1 MKVSLITTVK
11 NESTNIEE
19 FLHSVIRQ
27 SKNPDEF
34 IIVDG
39 GSTDGTYEILKKYSG
54 KYKWIK
60 VFQENRASVGRGRN
74 IAIKKAKN
82 EIIAVTDAGCLLDK
96 NWLKNITKPF
106 LENRKIDVVVGIY
119 KPYYTN
125 DFEYFEGLIVVPQ
138 PEKIFM
144 NPSRMSSRSI
154 AFKKECWKKVG
165 RYPDLT
171 TGEDTQFNI
180 KLMKGGFNFYFAKD
194 AIVYWRMRKNWK
206 EFAKQF
212 YKYGVGDKKSKN
224 IWKMRKNF
232 LFVVGFWCYIGML
245 LFSLF
250 ISIKVFTCLLLLLF
264 LYFLSEGLKLTI
276 RSRKIS
282 GIFYGFLLTL
292 IKRVAYVF
300 GVSFGK

>member
-1 MKVSLITTVK
+1 MKVSLIATVK

-27 SKNPDEF
+27 SKRPDEF

-39 GSTDGTYEILKKYSG
+39 GSTDRTYEILKKYSR

-60 VFQENRASVGRGRN
+60 VFQEKGASVGKGRN
-74 IAIKKAKN
+74 IAIDKSKN
-82 EIIAVTDAGCLLDK
+82 KIIAVTDAGCLLDK

-106 LENRKIDVVVGIY
+106 SKNKGVDVVVGIY

-125 DFEYFEGLIVVPQ
+125 DFEYFQGLVVVPPQ
-138 PEKIFM
+138 EKIFM

-165 RYPDLT
+165 GYPDLT
-171 TGEDTQFNI
+171 TGEDTQFNMKLI
-180 KLMKGGFNFYFAKD
+180 KKGFNFHFVKD
-194 AIVYWRMRKNWK
+194 AVVYWRMRKKWK

-224 IWKMRKNF
+224 IWKMKRNF
-232 LFVVGFWCYIGML
+232 LLVLGFWCYIGVL
-245 LFSLF
+245 IFSLF
-250 ISIKVFTCLLLLLF
+250 TSLKVFTCLLLLLF
-264 LYFLSEGLKLTI
+264 LYFLSEGLKLAI
-276 RSRKIS
+276 ISRKIS
-282 GIFYGFLLTL
+282 GIFNGFLLTL